1 MEDEILEINGKRYK
15 RNTLIQF
22 GRDHNG
28 SAKKARRGG
37 IVLSIFGLILVFL
50 YVCTPQIVQAS
61 WLFFIIFPILL
72 LFAFGGQT
80 ALILTAVVVSFFLL
94 LGIGLLIYSCMER
107 NEEYYVNIA
116 KYYIE
121 HNVKE

>member
-1 MEDEILEINGKRYK
+1 M
-15 RNTLIQF
+15 
-22 GRDHNG
+22 
-28 SAKKARRGG
+28 
-37 IVLSIFGLILVFL
+37 
-50 YVCTPQIVQAS
+50 QAS